1 MTAIVQKDN
10 PVLRKKAVLVTPA
23 ILKSARL
30 KRIITL
36 MQTALAE
43 ETDGVALAAPQI
55 GESLRLFIV
64 SPKALRVTTK
74 AESKTTGAPGKE
86 APKEKEEPEK
96 PGLICINPTITKR
109 SKKTRLL
116 DEGCLSV
123 RPYYGKVRRS
133 LKTTLEALDGNGKKF
148 TRGASGLLAQIFQH
162 EVDHLDGILFI
173 DKAKELYTLPLPQK
187 HTPHRPKHKTKK
199 I

>member
-10 PVLRKKAVLVTPA
+10 PVLRKKAILVTPA
-23 ILKSARL
+23 ILKSPRL

-74 AESKTTGAPGKE
+74 AESKTTGEPGKE

-96 PGLICINPTITKR
+96 PGLICINPTIT
-109 SKKTRLL
+109 
-116 DEGCLSV
+116 
-123 RPYYGKVRRS
+123 
-133 LKTTLEALDGNGKKF
+133 
-148 TRGASGLLAQIFQH
+148 
-162 EVDHLDGILFI
+162 
-173 DKAKELYTLPLPQK
+173 
-187 HTPHRPKHKTKK
+187 
-199 I
+199 